1 LRIIDALAKPVLSSI
16 MGKHNTADLLRNALL
31 RHITKSFDRS
41 DWIKLGLEAGMVDE
55 IEKHDRLLRSLSWED
70 DDYAEHAVR
79 FGRKAL
85 AKLGLNP
92 SGGSSRSKGVSTDVL
107 ARIEKAFR
115 TSYWLE
121 AEEPELYNE
130 LYHAQ
135 GAVTATAGLE
145 KVAHRLNVKDVDDH
159 SRRIREGLINDPH
172 QAIGQAKDLLET
184 VCKEIL
190 GLHGNDKASRAK
202 DLPELI
208 KDVKAQLKLEVSGA
222 PGDDHRVR
230 IYGALTQITT
240 AVAELRNLGLGTGH
254 GVARGPKADAI
265 LAELVVTSVAGVCHF
280 LLATFEDQYDQSGNR
295 DYQL

>member
-1 LRIIDALAKPVLSSI
+1 
-16 MGKHNTADLLRNALL
+16 MGKHKTADRLRNALL
-31 RHITKSFDRS
+31 RHITKSFDRT
-41 DWIKLGLEAGMVDE
+41 DWINLGLEAGMVDE
-55 IEKHDRLLRSLSWED
+55 IEKHDRLLRSLSWND
-70 DDYAEHAVR
+70 DDYAEHAVK
-79 FGRKAL
+79 FGGKAL
-85 AKLGLNP
+85 DKLGLHRSP
-92 SGGSSRSKGVSTDVL
+92 GSNVVSAEVL
-107 ARIEKAFR
+107 AKIEKSFR

-130 LYHAQ
+130 LYQAQ
-135 GAVTATAGLE
+135 GAVDATAGLE
-145 KVAHRLNVKDVDDH
+145 KVAQRLNIQEVDDH

-190 GLHGNDKASRAK
+190 GLHGNDKAARAK

-208 KDVKAQLKLEVSGA
+208 KDVKAHLKLEVSA
-222 PGDDHRVR
+222 TPGGDHRVR

-280 LLATFEDQYDQSGNR
+280 LLATFEDELVESGQTT
-295 DYQL
+295 YQL